1 MKFMIPEEEE
11 DLKVEKLLGLRF
23 REREREM
30 SLGR

>member
-1 MKFMIPEEEE
+1 MIPEEEE

-23 REREREM
+23 REREREREM